1 MLHYRRLL
9 FFAQTLDLILV
20 RIGSKMFTELLER
33 IPHDLSF
40 FDPVDITMR
49 AIRPHDLLRFESH
62 LVDLINVQVRQT
74 VDASE

>member
-1 MLHYRRLL
+1 ML
-9 FFAQTLDLILV
+9 
-20 RIGSKMFTELLER
+20 SELLER
-33 IPHDLSF
+33 IPNDLSF
-40 FDPVDITMR
+40 FDTVDITMR